1 MQGILILLGIIAIAL
16 FGGSK
21 GAGNNGLF
29 STGTQTPE
37 QKKANIELQIRDT
50 QVKVDELQ
58 KKIKT
63 EEENKNASIYKGDVI
78 LNYGNR
84 STDPGQEYLT
94 IKVSGGGNK
103 NILLTGW
110 QVKSL
115 ASGNS
120 VTIPKGTYLFFT
132 GTINSEEDIYLTLG
146 DTLYLVTGS
155 SPNGSSFKSNKCS
168 GYLTQF
174 QTFVPYINNICPR
187 PKNEDLSSIPK
198 RVINDACFDYI
209 DYFPTCRIQTEP
221 LPQNWSSECY
231 SFIYDKINY
240 PSCVNAH
247 KSDTDFYQPEWRV
260 YLKRSEKL
268 WKNSR
273 ETIVL
278 YDSSGKIVDT
288 IKN

>member
-1 MQGILILLGIIAIAL
+1 MQGIVILLGIIAIGL

-29 STGTQTPE
+29 STGAPTPE
-37 QKKANIELQIRDT
+37 QKKASIEFQIRDA

-58 KKIKT
+58 KQIKT
-63 EEENKNASIYKGDVI
+63 AEENKNASIYKGDVT
-78 LNYGNR
+78 LNYGSR

-94 IKVSGGGNK
+94 IKVSSGGNK
-103 NILLTGW
+103 NILVTGW

-132 GTINSEEDIYLTLG
+132 ETINSEEDIRLTGG

-155 SPNGSSFKSNKCS
+155 SPNGASFKSNKCS

-174 QTFVPYINNICPR
+174 QTFIPYINNICPS
-187 PKNEDLSSIPK
+187 PKNENLSSIPR

-240 PSCVNAH
+240 PSCVNVH
-247 KSDTDFYQPEWRV
+247 KSDADFYQPEWRV
-260 YLKRSEKL
+260 YLKRSERL
-268 WKNSR
+268 WKNSK

-278 YDSSGKIVDT
+278 YDSTGKVVDT